1 MKKKIIK
8 HIDKL
13 VYIVVILVCGYFA
26 YQTRYVNTHIQENTI
41 KQFEAQFDVER
52 EKKPFSLQDSNQT
65 VIGVLYVPSIHL
77 KTSIFDNAEEYAISN
92 GAGLIRGTGT
102 LKNEIDNSVITAHNG
117 DPSKDKSIIL

>member
-8 HIDKL
+8 HIDRL

-26 YQTRYVNTHIQENTI
+26 YQTRYVNVHIQENTI

-65 VIGVLYVPSIHL
+65 VIGVLYIPSIH
-77 KTSIFDNAEEYAISN
+77 
-92 GAGLIRGTGT
+92 
-102 LKNEIDNSVITAHNG
+102 
-117 DPSKDKSIIL
+117 